1 MLRLRGTAPAP
12 LGLLGLLLSLGF
24 AGGLHAQGQGRL
36 QGSVVDENGNPIAD
50 VAVTITSSE
59 IAYENK
65 LTTDKK
71 GRFTVIFVDATRVY
85 TLHFE
90 KEGYQTTELQ
100 DKVSIGS
107 NTKKTYTVPS
117 KSAPAS
123 APAAAEPSQSRNP
136 AINLFNDGV
145 VAYQAG
151 DTESAKQKFN
161 EAIAKDDKLAAPYAA
176 LAGLYLEE
184 KNYEQAKAMAER
196 TLELEPDNS
205 RAVRVLYDV
214 YHATGDE
221 AKAAATLAKLKTVG
235 GGTEAAIRVF
245 NEGADAARLGD
256 LDSARKRFEEAVQ
269 IDPELAPAHAALARI
284 LLGQKH
290 YQEAIAAS
298 DKALDLEPGRADVL
312 KVKYEAYRGLGDDAS
327 ALKLFQEM
335 VASDPVGTAKAL
347 FERGVEMFNAG
358 NTAGAKAAFEQ
369 AIQADPKHA
378 KAHYMLGLC
387 YVNAGN
393 NPKAKEQLQRFL
405 ELAPDDPDAGTA
417 KEMLKYV
424 G

>member
-1 MLRLRGTAPAP
+1 MLRPLRGAA
-12 LGLLGLLLSLGF
+12 LALLGLLLSLGF

-36 QGSVVDENGNPIAD
+36 QGTVVDEKGDPIAD
-50 VAVTITSSE
+50 VAVTITSDE

-65 LTTDKK
+65 LSTDKK
-71 GRFTVIFVDATRVY
+71 GRFTVIFVDATRAY

-90 KEGYQTTELQ
+90 KQGYQTTELQ
-100 DKVSIGS
+100 DKVGIGS
-107 NTKKTYTVPS
+107 NTKKSYTVPS
-117 KSAPAS
+117 TS
-123 APAAAEPSQSRNP
+123 APAAAPAVEPSQSRNP
-136 AINLFNDGV
+136 AINLFNEGV

-151 DTESAKQKFN
+151 DAETAKQKFN
-161 EAIAKDDKLAAPYAA
+161 EAVAKDGELAAPYAA

-184 KNYEQAKAMAER
+184 KNYEQAKAMANR

-205 RAVRVLYDV
+205 RAIRVLYDV

-221 AKAAATLAKLKTVG
+221 AQAAALLAKLKSVG
-235 GGTEAAIRVF
+235 GGTDAAVRVF

-256 LDSARKRFEEAVQ
+256 LDGARKRFEEAVQ

-290 YQEAIAAS
+290 YQEAIAAG

-327 ALKLFQEM
+327 ALRIFQEM
-335 VASDPVGTAKAL
+335 VASDPAGTAKAL
-347 FERGVEMFNAG
+347 FDRGVEMFNAG
-358 NTAGAKAAFEQ
+358 NTAGAKTAFEQ
-369 AIQADPKHA
+369 AILADPKHA
-378 KAHYMLGLC
+378 KGHYMLGLC
-387 YVNAGN
+387 YVNAGE